1 MGCLGHAACISVKRV
16 FVCQQVDALLLV
28 NVDRVSALTVID
40 SEDEL
45 PGPSGREDRVLSG
58 FQVGGLLCGE

>member
-1 MGCLGHAACISVKRV
+1 M
-16 FVCQQVDALLLV
+16 CQQVDALLLV
-28 NVDRVSALTVID
+28 NVERVSALTVID

-58 FQVGGLLCGE
+58 FQVGEFLCAECLQAQMSIA